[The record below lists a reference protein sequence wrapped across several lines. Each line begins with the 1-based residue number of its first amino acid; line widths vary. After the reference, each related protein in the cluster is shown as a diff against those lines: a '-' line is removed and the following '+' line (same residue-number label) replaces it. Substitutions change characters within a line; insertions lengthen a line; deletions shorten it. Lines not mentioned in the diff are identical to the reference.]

1 MWQWAVV
8 IAGLR
13 ATTYVAYLIF
23 LLIVLVKYGPETVEK
38 IVKVI
43 PAPRSM
49 ESVITSLMAAIK
61 PAPTANLHN
70 SNTTEI

>member
-8 IAGLR
+8 IAGLG

-23 LLIVLVKYGPETVEK
+23 LLIVLVKHGPETVEK
-38 IVKVI
+38 IAKVI
-43 PAPRSM
+43 PAPRSI

-61 PAPTANLHN
+61 LAPTASPHN
-70 SNTTEI
+70 SNTTKI